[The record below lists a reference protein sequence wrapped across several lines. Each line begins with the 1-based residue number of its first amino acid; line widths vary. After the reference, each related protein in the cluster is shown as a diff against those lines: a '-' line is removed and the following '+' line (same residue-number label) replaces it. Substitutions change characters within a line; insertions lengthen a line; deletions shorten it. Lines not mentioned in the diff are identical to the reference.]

1 MSDDYIHTEDPG
13 FEDFVKRE
21 LDGLALR
28 ADEHGICLDCLTD
41 RVIVEMVASLTR
53 AGISARDILSMVLD
67 GIDLAQFPL
76 DEDEGDGPARR
87 MH

>member
-1 MSDDYIHTEDPG
+1 MSDDSIHTEDPG

-28 ADEHGICLDCLTD
+28 ADEQGICLDCLTD

-67 GIDLAQFPL
+67 GIDLAQLPI
-76 DEDEGDGPARR
+76 DDDEGDGPPRR